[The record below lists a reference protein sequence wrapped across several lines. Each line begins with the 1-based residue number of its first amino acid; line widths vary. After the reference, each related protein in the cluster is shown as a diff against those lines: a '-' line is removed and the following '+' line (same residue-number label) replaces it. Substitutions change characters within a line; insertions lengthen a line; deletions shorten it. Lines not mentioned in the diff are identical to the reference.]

1 MNSSIHPSSP
11 SVRKLLAEAVRQQQ
25 QGHHEEAERLYRA
38 VLATHP
44 QQPDA
49 LHYLGLLAYQNGRAA
64 LAKRLLEQSL
74 VLSPDNPVFHYNAA
88 AVLAG
93 QSRWR
98 EAIPL
103 YQRALELKP
112 GDADAWHGLAIALQ
126 ALGHPED
133 AVACWQRGL
142 TIRPQHIDSWMGLA
156 DTYRN
161 LGLTAEELEACQT
174 MQALAPQ
181 DPIIAT
187 RTAESLITAG
197 SYDRAARI
205 LDDVLSKKPNM
216 ASAYHLKGELLTI
229 LGDFTEA
236 CKQFEAALNI
246 SPDFTQVYV
255 NLVAIKKYSL
265 ADQLVVYLETNT
277 QNDHWKEP
285 SQKVNVHFSLGK
297 IYADNHDYTRA
308 FMHYLQGN
316 TLFRQTVEYST
327 DSQRQYFSGIKQH
340 LGRDFIVRQ
349 KFIAEYSNK
358 PVFIVGMPRSGTS
371 LIEQI
376 LANHPDIHGG
386 GELTFL
392 SNAIR
397 RCLGVNF
404 RLDFSH
410 SLVTLENV
418 VLRDISNEYLRNI
431 RAIAPNASRVTD
443 KMPSNFMQIGLI
455 SALFPNAQIIHCRRD
470 PLDTC
475 VSCFTTLFKNGQ
487 SFSYDLRELGE
498 FYRLYE
504 DLMKYWYELLPPG
517 MIIDVQYERL
527 VHDLEN
533 EVRKLIG
540 HLGVEWDPVCL
551 KFQDAERPVRTA
563 STYQVRQPMYQSS
576 VGRWRIYGEY
586 LQPLIDA
593 LAL

>member
-1 MNSSIHPSSP
+1 VNSSIHPSSP